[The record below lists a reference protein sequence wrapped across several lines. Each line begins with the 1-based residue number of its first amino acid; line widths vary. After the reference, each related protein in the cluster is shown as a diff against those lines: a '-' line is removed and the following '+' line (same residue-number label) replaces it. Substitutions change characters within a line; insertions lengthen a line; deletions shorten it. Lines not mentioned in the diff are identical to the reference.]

1 MATDSL
7 RQQEGIKTYGA
18 LLIPLEPTNDDDN
31 KVKTD
36 PEKVTKQEG
45 KIKSAIKKAG
55 SAVKNSI
62 NQFNPS
68 LGKSIS
74 DLTEY
79 MQDENNSVIDKIGLV
94 GSKFSGIAI
103 TQMIIDGKV
112 TNKSARDYLFLGFAP
127 QLGVAGVEFGYSGL
141 SQIKSALANG
151 DINVGQLF
159 SGFKKVLKGATDL
172 KNQIKGKEISTL
184 FQVVEFDL
192 TSSHTESYISET
204 PDRRVQNGISY
215 SEVVH
220 NLPETFEVQC
230 SLQDGKRY
238 TTSEFRE
245 IITQLRND
253 KKMVQLVLGD
263 EVFSD
268 LILTGFNPSSDC
280 TKSGFDYSLSFKKI
294 NVGTIQVDA
303 EVNIQQLPSLD
314 NDSQTLTTGSLG
326 GGAGLGAGAMPDI
339 KGRIQ
344 NAVKD
349 FLGDIDWKKSI
360 AKHIQEDAKEK
371 LTEVVENRKK

>member
-18 LLIPLEPTNDDDN
+18 LLIPLEPTSDDDN

-36 PEKVTKQEG
+36 PEKVAKQEG
-45 KIKSAIKKAG
+45 KIKSAIKKTG
-55 SAVKNSI
+55 SAIKNSI

-79 MQDENNSVIDKIGLV
+79 MQDENNSVIDKVGLV

-127 QLGVAGVEFGYSGL
+127 QLGVAGVEFGYSGIN
-141 SQIKSALANG
+141 QMKSALANG
-151 DINVGQLF
+151 NINVGQLF

-280 TKSGFDYSLSFKKI
+280 TKSGFDYNLSFKKI

-326 GGAGLGAGAMPDI
+326 AGAGLGVGAMPDI
-339 KGRIQ
+339 KGQIQ

-349 FLGDIDWKKSI
+349 FLGNIDWKKSI
-360 AKHIQEDAKEK
+360 AKQVSDDLKGK
-371 LTEVVENRKK
+371 